1 MSSRRAAVCLAVAA
15 RRCPAVARAAA
26 QCTGCSH
33 RTGCRGTRHRDL
45 VSQRAQRSSSCS
57 APHVDRVSQS
67 CRTAAAERCRASLP
81 AVRAAPAAVHL
92 MKYHAEQR
100 RQQRW
105 VLMPRT
111 PAAAPLPPEPH
122 PPQQRQRRVPG
133 PAASQAATSRGLVAS
148 VVTGCGGVDV
158 THSCQPASTVSVAGW
173 LMSSRGS
180 AAVSW
185 WPAPVPCAARAHHA
199 ARV

>member
-15 RRCPAVARAAA
+15 RRCPVVARAAA
-26 QCTGCSH
+26 PCTGCSH

-45 VSQRAQRSSSCS
+45 GSQRAQRSSSCS

-81 AVRAAPAAVHL
+81 AVRAALAAVHL

-122 PPQQRQRRVPG
+122 PPQQRRRRVPE
-133 PAASQAATSRGLVAS
+133 PTASQAATSRGTKPHSRV
-148 VVTGCGGVDV
+148 GGQRGDWLRCRHTAV
-158 THSCQPASTVSVAGW
+158 SQPARSGPVL
-173 LMSSRGS
+173 LMSSRQ
-180 AAVSW
+180 
-185 WPAPVPCAARAHHA
+185 PVHCSGQETGTGGP
-199 ARV
+199 VGL